1 MAHDPIIF
9 LSVICH
15 LSSVICHLSSVIC
28 HLSSVIR
35 VLAVIFPLTV
45 KDETTLGSEETDTK
59 GDAKV

>member
-9 LSVICH
+9 L
-15 LSSVICHLSSVIC
+15 SVICHLSSVIC

>member
-9 LSVICH
+9 LSVI
-15 LSSVICHLSSVIC
+15 
-28 HLSSVIR
+28 R
-35 VLAVIFPLTV
+35 VLAVKFPLTV